1 MLHRSMKRRTLARRR
16 VGARG
21 FAVHAGLFAAAVA
34 SAGLDP
40 LLAQDAT
47 DRAVEAVRAG
57 GVTLLCRHAATDS
70 FDEREPVD
78 YADPSTQRRLS
89 PEGLAQSD
97 SIGAVLRRLGIR
109 LGEVVSSPMDRA
121 IGTAERIAP
130 GHELRIDEAWHT
142 NGSDYGG
149 PPNDRRRRQLAE
161 VVVGGVRLVVSHIG
175 TMSSVVPEVRD
186 GVGEGDCAVVRGD
199 GETHDYIG
207 IIPWARW
214 MELPASVR

>member
-1 MLHRSMKRRTLARRR
+1 MLHRSLKRRILARRW

-21 FAVHAGLFAAAVA
+21 CAVRGGLFAAALA

-40 LLAQDAT
+40 LFAQDAT

-70 FDEREPVD
+70 FNEREPVD

-97 SIGAVLRRLGIR
+97 SMGAVLRRLGIR

-149 PPNDRRRRQLAE
+149 PPRNRRQRQLAE
-161 VVVGGVRLVVSHIG
+161 VVVGVRLVVSHIG

-186 GVGEGDCAVVRGD
+186 GVGEGDCAVVRGN
-199 GETHDYIG
+199 GENHDYIG

-214 MELPASVR
+214 MELPESTR

>member
-1 MLHRSMKRRTLARRR
+1 
-16 VGARG
+16 
-21 FAVHAGLFAAAVA
+21 
-34 SAGLDP
+34 LDT

-70 FDEREPVD
+70 FNEREPVD

-97 SIGAVLRRLGIR
+97 SIGAGFRRLGIR